1 MDKQLK
7 IEKKKFRFTFID
19 LLLIALA
26 ILVLIGSLGVYTS
39 QRAEHR
45 ELILTLRISAHD
57 LLQAQAGQSLPQAS
71 EEVTSAQS
79 DVHYGVLEEDYKAGS
94 RFVTLRV
101 NAKSLG
107 SDYTVAGI
115 RLYIGQR
122 LDIRCGDL
130 LCYGA
135 VLENI
140 TEVKKVE
147 RE

>member
-7 IEKKKFRFTFID
+7 AEKRKIHFTFID

-26 ILVLIGSLGVYTS
+26 MLVLIGSLGVYTS
-39 QRAEHR
+39 KRAEHQD
-45 ELILTLRISAHD
+45 LILTLRISAHD

-71 EEVTSAQS
+71 EEVTAAQS
-79 DVHYGVLEEDYKAGS
+79 AVHYGVLEEDYKAGS
-94 RFVTLRV
+94 QLVTLRV
-101 NAKSLG
+101 NAQAAG

-122 LDIRCGDL
+122 LDIRCGEL